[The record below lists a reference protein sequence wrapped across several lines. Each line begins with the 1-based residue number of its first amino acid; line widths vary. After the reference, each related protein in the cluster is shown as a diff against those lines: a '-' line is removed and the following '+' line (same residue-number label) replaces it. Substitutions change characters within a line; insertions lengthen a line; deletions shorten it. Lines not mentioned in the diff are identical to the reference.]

1 MDLIV
6 ELPRT
11 VEGYCN
17 ILSVV
22 DRFSKYCIFIPLK
35 NNTTATTIAD
45 AFFAHVERRFG
56 VPKSIVSD
64 RDKRF

>member
-1 MDLIV
+1 MDLGV
-6 ELPRT
+6 ELPQT

-22 DRFSKYCIFIPLK
+22 DRFSKYCIFVPLK
-35 NNTTATTIAD
+35 NDTTATAIAD
-45 AFFAHVERRFG
+45 AFLAHVVRRFG